1 MNGALKWK
9 LIAGFVLVFVAGGI
23 AGAALGGFYARHLF
37 FDGHRPGRLGD
48 RMKERLR
55 TELRLTPEQ
64 VAKVSPIVDK
74 TATQL
79 REIRRDTGRRVHQI
93 MTEAHKENLPARGEV
108 LPQIAQEK
116 IPFRC
121 SPAFLSRV
129 IKIEIRGKRSD
140 PIEFLTKV
148 GQ

>member
-23 AGAALGGFYARHLF
+23 AGAAFGGFYARHLL
-37 FDGHRPGRLGD
+37 FDLHRPGRMAD

-74 TATQL
+74 TAAQL
-79 REIRRDTGRRVHQI
+79 RKIRRDTGQRVHEL
-93 MTEAHKENLPARGEV
+93 MTDAHKEIAVNLTDEQRQKLQQIQERHRRGRHRHGPRQFAPE
-108 LPQIAQEK
+108 
-116 IPFRC
+116 
-121 SPAFLSRV
+121 SPAAT
-129 IKIEIRGKRSD
+129 
-140 PIEFLTKV
+140 P
-148 GQ
+148 